1 VHPARASPPVTN
13 DDTEDM
19 VMNTPD
25 RILRCK
31 DVMSLTGLSRSTLY
45 AMMSEGT
52 FPASIK
58 LSKRAVGW
66 RASVVQTWLEDKT
79 RQPHNPHQRGE

>member
-1 VHPARASPPVTN
+1 MTN
-13 DDTEDM
+13 
-19 VMNTPD
+19 PD

-31 DVMSLTGLSRSTLY
+31 DVMALTGLSRSTLY
-45 AMMSEGT
+45 AMMSDGA

-66 RASVVQTWLEDKT
+66 RAKAVQAWLDA
-79 RQPHNPHQRGE
+79 R

>member
-1 VHPARASPPVTN
+1 MN
-13 DDTEDM
+13 
-19 VMNTPD
+19 MNTPD

-58 LSKRAVGW
+58 LSKRAVG
-66 RASVVQTWLEDKT
+66 
-79 RQPHNPHQRGE
+79 

>member
-1 VHPARASPPVTN
+1 MTH
-13 DDTEDM
+13 
-19 VMNTPD
+19 PD

-31 DVMSLTGLSRSTLY
+31 DVMTLTGLSRSTLY

-66 RASVVQTWLEDKT
+66 RETVVLAWLDA
-79 RQPHNPHQRGE
+79 R

>member
-1 VHPARASPPVTN
+1 MHHRCASPPVIT
-13 DDTEDM
+13 DEKMEADM
-19 VMNTPD
+19 PNPD

-31 DVMSLTGLSRSTLY
+31 DVMALTGLSRSTLY
-45 AMMSEGT
+45 SMMSEGT

-66 RASVVQTWLEDKT
+66 RARVVQAWMDA
-79 RQPHNPHQRGE
+79 R

>member
-1 VHPARASPPVTN
+1 MAEHLLLSSTKIEKEMVVTN
-13 DDTEDM
+13 
-19 VMNTPD
+19 PD

-31 DVMSLTGLSRSTLY
+31 DVMALTGLSRSTLY
-45 AMMSEGT
+45 AIMSEGT

-66 RASVVQTWLEDKT
+66 RAKVVQAWMDA
-79 RQPHNPHQRGE
+79 R

>member
-1 VHPARASPPVTN
+1 MT
-13 DDTEDM
+13 
-19 VMNTPD
+19 TPD

-31 DVMSLTGLSRSTLY
+31 DVMALTGLSRSTLY

-52 FPASIK
+52 FPASVK

-66 RASVVQTWLEDKT
+66 RAAVVQAWLDA
-79 RQPHNPHQRGE
+79 R

>member
-1 VHPARASPPVTN
+1 MHPVGSSPSASN
-13 DDTEDM
+13 DYAEEM
-19 VMNTPD
+19 SMPHPN

-31 DVMSLTGLSRSTLY
+31 DVMALTGLSRSTLY

-52 FPASIK
+52 FPSSVK

-66 RASVVQTWLEDKT
+66 HATVVQAWLDA
-79 RQPHNPHQRGE
+79 R

>member
-1 VHPARASPPVTN
+1 MPHPN
-13 DDTEDM
+13 
-19 VMNTPD
+19 

-31 DVMSLTGLSRSTLY
+31 DVMALTGLSRSTLY

-52 FPASIK
+52 FPSSVK

-66 RASVVQTWLEDKT
+66 HATVVQAWLDA
-79 RQPHNPHQRGE
+79 R

>member
-1 VHPARASPPVTN
+1 MTLIN
-13 DDTEDM
+13 
-19 VMNTPD
+19 

-31 DVMSLTGLSRSTLY
+31 DVMDLTGLSRSTIY
-45 AMMSEGT
+45 ALMQEER

-66 RASVVQTWLEDKT
+66 REKDICDWMDA
-79 RQPHNPHQRGE
+79 R

>member
-1 VHPARASPPVTN
+1 
-13 DDTEDM
+13 M
-19 VMNTPD
+19 VMTNPD

-31 DVMSLTGLSRSTLY
+31 DVMALTGLSRSTLY

-66 RASVVQTWLEDKT
+66 RATVVQAWIDA
-79 RQPHNPHQRGE
+79 R

>member
-1 VHPARASPPVTN
+1 MTS
-13 DDTEDM
+13 
-19 VMNTPD
+19 PD

-31 DVMSLTGLSRSTLY
+31 DVMALTGLSRSTLY

-52 FPASIK
+52 FPPSVE

-66 RASVVQTWLEDKT
+66 RAAVVQAWLDA
-79 RQPHNPHQRGE
+79 R